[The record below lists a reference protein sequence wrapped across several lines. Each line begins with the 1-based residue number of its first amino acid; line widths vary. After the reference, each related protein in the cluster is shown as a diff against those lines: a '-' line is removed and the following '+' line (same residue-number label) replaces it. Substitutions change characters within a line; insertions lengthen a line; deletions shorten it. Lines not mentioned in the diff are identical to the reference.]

1 MKRLNERYNF
11 TLLEGVYEC
20 EVSLEEQEKIMNSK
34 WFNDWM
40 KEYHSK
46 SENFSWE

>member
-1 MKRLNERYNF
+1 MKRLNERDNF
-11 TLLEGVYEC
+11 TLLEGVYEY
-20 EVSLEEQEKIMNSK
+20 EVNLEEQEKIMNSR
-34 WFNDWM
+34 WFIDWM

>member
-1 MKRLNERYNF
+1 MKRLREKDDF

-34 WFNDWM
+34 WFIDWM
-40 KEYHSK
+40 KEYHSM
-46 SENFSWE
+46 SENLYQG